1 MDSHA
6 LPHLRVFA
14 DVARAASALH
24 RSLRMEVVIFPKVPY
39 SPMG

>member
-1 MDSHA
+1 MDSPT

-14 DVARAASALH
+14 DMARAASALH

-39 SPMG
+39 SPSG